1 MRVSVPSTCKTE
13 RKKQYVLVVSTL
25 FCRKTSCDRFTIICF
40 SLTSM
45 GEEGCYPMCSTNF
58 SSQYNKKFWY
68 TKCEEEWGLLWCPT
82 ALVVPKLI
90 QMMIGAL
97 FDREEVEVSVSV
109 WQTAM
114 PWLNIQRKTCFWHLR
129 KGVNIWNRN
138 INDQSY
144 LQMLAC
150 GKFQWSKNLEES
162 GIYISWPKPWIIA
175 LVKFACEIYL
185 FCVIS
190 YLKPVLTLR
199 CRYKSPEL
207 KQ

>member
-1 MRVSVPSTCKTE
+1 
-13 RKKQYVLVVSTL
+13 
-25 FCRKTSCDRFTIICF
+25 
-40 SLTSM
+40 M

-150 GKFQWSKNLEES
+150 GKFQWPKILKKVAFTYHDRNRES
-162 GIYISWPKPWIIA
+162 LHLLSLHVKIIYFVLYS
-175 LVKFACEIYL
+175 
-185 FCVIS
+185 
-190 YLKPVLTLR
+190 LTLVHISLLCSGCLVGGALALGVLGR
-199 CRYKSPEL
+199 APRRSWGCSRGAIGVP
-207 KQ
+207 

>member
-1 MRVSVPSTCKTE
+1 MQETQ
-13 RKKQYVLVVSTL
+13 RKKYDYVLVVSTL
-25 FCRKTSCDRFTIICF
+25 FCAATYCDEFTIFISVKHQWEKRVAS
-40 SLTSM
+40 SLKLQSLNSPFNIKT
-45 GEEGCYPMCSTNF
+45 YD
-58 SSQYNKKFWY
+58 

-150 GKFQWSKNLEES
+150 GKFQWPKNLEES

-175 LVKFACEIYL
+175 LVKFACENYL

-190 YLKPVLTLR
+190 YLKSVLTLK

>member
-1 MRVSVPSTCKTE
+1 MWRRVRV
-13 RKKQYVLVVSTL
+13 
-25 FCRKTSCDRFTIICF
+25 
-40 SLTSM
+40 
-45 GEEGCYPMCSTNF
+45 
-58 SSQYNKKFWY
+58 
-68 TKCEEEWGLLWCPT
+68 
-82 ALVVPKLI
+82 ALVPYCI
-90 QMMIGAL
+90 RSAQTYTNN
-97 FDREEVEVSVSV
+97 DRGTFLTEKKWKWVSV

-150 GKFQWSKNLEES
+150 GKFQWPKNLEES
-162 GIYISWPKPWIIA
+162 GIYISWPKAWIIA
-175 LVKFACEIYL
+175 LVKFACENYL

-190 YLKPVLTLR
+190 YLKSVLTLR

-207 KQ
+207 KH